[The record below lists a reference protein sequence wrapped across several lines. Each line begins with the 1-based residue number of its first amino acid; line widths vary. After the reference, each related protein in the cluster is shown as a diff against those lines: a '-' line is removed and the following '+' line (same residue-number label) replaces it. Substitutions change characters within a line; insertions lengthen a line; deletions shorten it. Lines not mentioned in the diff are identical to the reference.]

1 MAVRKS
7 KKRTHVQIS
16 EEDMDKIP
24 KSMIFKMGSKK
35 VGSVAASP
43 ASQHALTQLVRD
55 TRCAMEPHTAG
66 KLRERKGNKL
76 RDFVTMAGPLGVSH
90 LMVFTKG
97 ESGMTSLRMARVPR
111 GPTLHFK
118 VSQYSLIKDV
128 RKFVRSPKSN
138 DGKLYKQP
146 PLLVMNN
153 FSLKSEDA
161 TNPHETLVTQM
172 FQNMFPP
179 LSAQD
184 TRIPSIRRVV
194 MLNKDKETGSIEFR
208 HYAIDTRPVDVTRG
222 VKKLT
227 KLKYKLRKKVPNL
240 SKKQD
245 MADYLLDPDAGAFTS
260 DSDMSEVEEDAIVD
274 LNPDDDD
281 EMPLEEGPSKRA
293 VKLVEIG
300 PRMTLDLIKIEDGVC
315 SGKVLHHTRIK
326 KSAAEIKKLE
336 KRHSTAAKI
345 KADRKAEQEANVQ
358 AKTEKKG
365 RMARGKEKAKLK
377 GEDGEDEDEGD
388 DEVEEDEEADEADE
402 EDEDDE

>member
-1 MAVRKS
+1 
-7 KKRTHVQIS
+7 
-16 EEDMDKIP
+16 
-24 KSMIFKMGSKK
+24 
-35 VGSVAASP
+35 
-43 ASQHALTQLVRD
+43 
-55 TRCAMEPHTAG
+55 
-66 KLRERKGNKL
+66 
-76 RDFVTMAGPLGVSH
+76 
-90 LMVFTKG
+90 
-97 ESGMTSLRMARVPR
+97 
-111 GPTLHFK
+111 
-118 VSQYSLIKDV
+118 
-128 RKFVRSPKSN
+128 
-138 DGKLYKQP
+138 
-146 PLLVMNN
+146 
-153 FSLKSEDA
+153 
-161 TNPHETLVTQM
+161 
-172 FQNMFPP
+172 
-179 LSAQD
+179 
-184 TRIPSIRRVV
+184 

-227 KLKYKLRKKVPNL
+227 KLKHKLRKKIPNL

-326 KSAAEIKKLE
+326 KSEAEIKKLE
-336 KRHSTAAKI
+336 KRHSSAAKI
-345 KADRKAEQEANVQ
+345 KADRKAEQLANVK

-377 GEDGEDEDEGD
+377 GDDGDEENEAGDDEDE
-388 DEVEEDEEADEADE
+388 ENEADQEDD
-402 EDEDDE
+402 DEDDE